1 MTSFGQQTDK
11 RVLTRQMLSFIV
23 LVVNLAFSYGAN
35 PCAFQALSMHFGNG
49 CNERANY
56 RPGGEIVEGAIN
68 MANSLLN
75 VSRPLAKNNLDLRAG
90 LKFFFRKLTRTT

>member
-1 MTSFGQQTDK
+1 
-11 RVLTRQMLSFIV
+11 MLSFIV

-49 CNERANY
+49 CNEKANY
-56 RPGGEIVEGAIN
+56 RPGGEMVEGAIN

-75 VSRPLAKNNLDLRAG
+75 VSGPLAKKNLD
-90 LKFFFRKLTRTT
+90 FFIQTKGNYRKG

>member
-1 MTSFGQQTDK
+1 
-11 RVLTRQMLSFIV
+11 MLSFIV

-49 CNERANY
+49 CNEKANY

-68 MANSLLN
+68 MANSLLTDPN
-75 VSRPLAKNNLDLRAG
+75 RFWRKRHVEKYCVDELERAKSEA
-90 LKFFFRKLTRTT
+90 KATRGTQFV